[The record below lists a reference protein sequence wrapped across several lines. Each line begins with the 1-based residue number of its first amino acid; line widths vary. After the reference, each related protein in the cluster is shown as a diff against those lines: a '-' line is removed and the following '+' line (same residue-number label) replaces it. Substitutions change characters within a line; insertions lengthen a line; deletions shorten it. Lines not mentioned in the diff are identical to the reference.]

1 MSILTALDRSVSGSV
16 GACANGDGT
25 YRLDLAD
32 GTARAATPAELLRAA
47 HVQAHAQRR
56 ARRTQAELAG
66 FSHQG
71 HPLDSDRDSIL
82 RIANA
87 AASAL
92 SAILT
97 QQPWATTWR
106 CADETDLPLD
116 APGMLALQGALAY
129 HGQACHSASQA
140 IAADIDAAT
149 TVEQVEAILA
159 ATPTDPRWPA

>member
-1 MSILTALDRSVSGSV
+1 M
-16 GACANGDGT
+16 ANGT
-25 YRLDLAD
+25 VRL
-32 GTARAATPAELLRAA
+32 ATDDEVLSASKAEANTLR
-47 HVQAHAQRR
+47 RD
-56 ARRTQAELAG
+56 RRTQAELAG

-97 QQPWATTWR
+97 QQPWETSWR

-140 IAADIDAAT
+140 ISADIEAAE
-149 TVEQVEAILA
+149 TVAQIEALIA
-159 ATPTDPRWPA
+159 ALPTDPRWPA